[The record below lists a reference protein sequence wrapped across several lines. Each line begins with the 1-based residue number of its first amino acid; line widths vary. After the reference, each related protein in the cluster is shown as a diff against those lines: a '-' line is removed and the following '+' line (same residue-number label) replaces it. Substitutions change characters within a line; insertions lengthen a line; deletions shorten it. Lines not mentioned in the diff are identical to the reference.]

1 MIQIKKTKYKLCLII
16 DVRNWAF
23 HHIALQI
30 RKRYPSDIFTY
41 NDFSRSVLNKSF
53 EFQKYINYVFFF
65 LPLKKTNFKKKI
77 KEFNRINRIFFLLYE
92 NYTWTLGEK
101 YKIGFIQKLIG
112 VNKLF
117 VASPKILENLKKT
130 LPGINIHGTCYDGV
144 NEKIFKYKSYDE
156 NILTKD
162 KLVIG
167 WIGNSDL
174 SINGKVKR
182 FKEIKEVV
190 DGLPDKFV
198 FKPLDSM
205 KEYIPHNQVP
215 NYIYSVDI
223 IVCFSTSE
231 GTPNQILEASSCG
244 RCWVSTDVGIVSML
258 QNTISNNNCGIII
271 GKEKEDL
278 KEALLELYDNRE
290 LITKYGTNGRIAIQ
304 KKFRIDLT
312 INNIISQVLKR

>member
-1 MIQIKKTKYKLCLII
+1 MKFGLI
-16 DVRNWAF
+16 F
-23 HHIALQI
+23 YL
-30 RKRYPSDIFTY
+30 
-41 NDFSRSVLNKSF
+41 
-53 EFQKYINYVFFF
+53 
-65 LPLKKTNFKKKI
+65 
-77 KEFNRINRIFFLLYE
+77 
-92 NYTWTLGEK
+92 
-101 YKIGFIQKLIG
+101 FI
-112 VNKLF
+112 
-117 VASPKILENLKKT
+117 
-130 LPGINIHGTCYDGV
+130 INISRDLV
-144 NEKIFKYKSYDE
+144 FS
-156 NILTKD
+156 
-162 KLVIG
+162 KL
-167 WIGNSDL
+167 NL
-174 SINGKVKR
+174 S
-182 FKEIKEVV
+182 ELIKEVV

-278 KEALLELYDNRE
+278 KEALLELYYNRE

-304 KKFRIDLT
+304 KEFRIDLT
-312 INNIISQVLKR
+312 INNIISQVLKI

>member
-1 MIQIKKTKYKLCLII
+1 M
-16 DVRNWAF
+16 
-23 HHIALQI
+23 
-30 RKRYPSDIFTY
+30 
-41 NDFSRSVLNKSF
+41 
-53 EFQKYINYVFFF
+53 
-65 LPLKKTNFKKKI
+65 
-77 KEFNRINRIFFLLYE
+77 
-92 NYTWTLGEK
+92 
-101 YKIGFIQKLIG
+101 
-112 VNKLF
+112 NKLF
-117 VASPKILENLKKT
+117 VASSHILKNLKKT
-130 LPGINIHGTCYDGV
+130 FPVIEVHGTCYDGV
-144 NEKIFKYKSYDE
+144 DEKIFKYKSYDE

-182 FKEIKEVV
+182 FREIKEVV

-205 KEYIPHNQVP
+205 EQYIPHNQVP

-244 RCWVSTDVGIVSML
+244 KCWISTDVGIVSML
-258 QNTISNNNCGIII
+258 QNTLPNNKCGIII
-271 GKEKEDL
+271 GKAKEDL

-290 LITKYGTNGRIAIQ
+290 VITKYGTNGRIAIQ

-312 INNIISQVLKR
+312 INNIISQLLKR